1 MKKTIFCKTIIT
13 FVCILMMSACG
24 LFFNPSTYVK
34 AALDALYKGELE
46 QYSNVTSTP
55 ISQAQSQYEAGYK
68 SQADVLA
75 TVYGFTD
82 KNGIINMS
90 DQIRAQVEDLCKELY
105 GQIEYKINEKYEK
118 TKSEYKV
125 EVKVTPITTLKDN
138 MMAINEFVENYNANI
153 IAGKYN
159 DEIVYSQDMI
169 DLEYEQG
176 ILDILKNVINNPT
189 YGQPQTIFVRVMCD
203 VDRNSYYIN
212 TDDLIAM
219 NKAIIKYP
227 S

>member
-1 MKKTIFCKTIIT
+1 
-13 FVCILMMSACG
+13 MMSACG